1 MRNVGLV
8 LQGGGMRGV
17 YTAGVLDFYMEQNLY
32 FPYVVAVSAGACNAS
47 AYLSRQKGFGKIMH
61 INYIQDRRYVSLR
74 NLLRGKSMI
83 GMDFIFDEIPN
94 HLEPFHFDR
103 FNQAEEIF
111 KVGATDCL
119 SGRSVFFEKKD
130 CREIFTIIRASCSIP
145 FISSIVNY
153 EGLKLLDGG
162 ISAPVPI
169 QQSLA
174 DGNRLNVVILTGD
187 ERSMRKPRF
196 LNFLANQVY
205 RPYKELRQALFNHYT
220 VFNETI
226 SEIKQLESLKTAFV
240 LRPGRRILTKSIERN
255 PAVLNALYNQGYSD
269 AKINF
274 SPMMRWL
281 ERGLRN

>member
-17 YTAGVLDFYMEQNLY
+17 YTAGALDFYMEQNLY
-32 FPYVVAVSAGACNAS
+32 FPYVTAVSAGACNAT
-47 AYLSRQKGFGKIMH
+47 AYLSRQKGFGKIMQ
-61 INYIQDRRYVSLR
+61 INYIHDRRYVSLR
-74 NLLRGKSMI
+74 NILRGKSI
-83 GMDFIFDEIPN
+83 FGMDFIFDEIPN
-94 HLEPFHFDR
+94 KLEPFHFDR
-103 FNQAEEIF
+103 FNQAEEIL

-130 CREIFTIIRASCSIP
+130 CREIFTVLRASCSIP

-153 EGLKLLDGG
+153 EGMKLLDGG
-162 ISAPVPI
+162 ISAPIPI
-169 QQSLA
+169 QQSIE

-196 LNFLANQVY
+196 LQLLAKQVY
-205 RPYKELRQALFNHYT
+205 GPYKELRKALFNHYA

-226 SEIKQLESLKTAFV
+226 SEIQQLESLKTAFV
-240 LRPGRRILTKSIERN
+240 LRPGCRIPTKSIERN
-255 PAVLNALYNQGYSD
+255 PAVLTSLYNQGYID

-281 ERGLRN
+281 ERGLRS